1 MRQVHRAGEKT
12 FMDYSGKRLHV
23 VDRRT
28 GEERPVELFVAAL
41 GASSYIF
48 AEATEAQDLPS
59 WVGSHIRMA
68 ESFGG
73 STAIWVPDNLKS
85 GVTTPCGYEPEVNR
99 TCTTAGVCAV
109 LRFLAIRRVPVAT
122 PPHHIE
128 EEPPR
133 HRARVR

>member
-12 FMDYSGKRLHV
+12 FIDYSGKRPHL

-59 WVGSHIRMA
+59 PAQLPTGVPISIVRPSGVVGSVRNARDETPVEVFGDRLDRPA
-68 ESFGG
+68 E
-73 STAIWVPDNLKS
+73 L
-85 GVTTPCGYEPEVNR
+85 
-99 TCTTAGVCAV
+99 
-109 LRFLAIRRVPVAT
+109 
-122 PPHHIE
+122 
-128 EEPPR
+128 
-133 HRARVR
+133 